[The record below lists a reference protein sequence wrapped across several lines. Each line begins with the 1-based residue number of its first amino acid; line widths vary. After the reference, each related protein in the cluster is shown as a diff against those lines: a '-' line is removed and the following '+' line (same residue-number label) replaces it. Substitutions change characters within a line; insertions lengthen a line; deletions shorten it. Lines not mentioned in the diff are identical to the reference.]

1 MTESYKEQLSN
12 HVENIFKKYITSGL
26 HICDIAT
33 GGGKSYT
40 IGKLTCQFY
49 PKHFD
54 RIIILCVQTKL
65 VDAMDSEVN
74 KFISKKDSEI
84 KPDAKLVVKNN
95 EEVISQAISSK
106 SFDKLLED
114 IEYRIGRIESKGVN
128 VKDLHSKCNSIKKIY
143 YILSELTVIDK

>member
-1 MTESYKEQLSN
+1 LQEIKRLIVMAENYKEQLSN
-12 HVENIFKKYITSGL
+12 CVENIFKKYITSGL

-65 VDAMDSEVN
+65 VDAMDSEIN
-74 KFISKKDSEI
+74 KFISKEDSEI

-95 EEVISQAISSK
+95 EEVIS
-106 SFDKLLED
+106 
-114 IEYRIGRIESKGVN
+114 
-128 VKDLHSKCNSIKKIY
+128 
-143 YILSELTVIDK
+143 